1 MLPLFLACHCFADDD
16 SHWNYPNSSQHT
28 KAGPEGLEKPLLGNE
43 LVNVRSTDDSIK
55 KVVAFYATQCGIE
68 AANWSFLKSDF
79 PSTEK
84 PAIGFLASAGKTP
97 NGSVRVSVLH
107 DLRPTVAHISFTVVS
122 QKGYVDTISIT
133 RGATETKTWIQIHR
147 HSAEQSEKGVGS
159 FAVQSLLKSSS
170 NGDVDTVL
178 KQTAEQLNKKLP
190 MTVDKYTRLDT
201 TVALPGG
208 KFNYRYTIFS
218 VDELPEAAEFEKNL
232 KPKLINLYQNGDDMK
247 HLRAVSATLVYS
259 YFLEDGTEFVS
270 FEILADDSYDANA
283 QNTNEDL

>member
-1 MLPLFLACHCFADDD
+1 MQLTLCRISRLILLMLPLFLACHCFADDD
-16 SHWNYPNSSQHT
+16 SHWNYPNSSQRT

-147 HSAEQSEKGVGS
+147 HSAEQPEKG
-159 FAVQSLLKSSS
+159 A
-170 NGDVDTVL
+170 
-178 KQTAEQLNKKLP
+178 
-190 MTVDKYTRLDT
+190 
-201 TVALPGG
+201 
-208 KFNYRYTIFS
+208 
-218 VDELPEAAEFEKNL
+218 
-232 KPKLINLYQNGDDMK
+232 
-247 HLRAVSATLVYS
+247 
-259 YFLEDGTEFVS
+259 
-270 FEILADDSYDANA
+270 ANA
-283 QNTNEDL
+283 G

>member
-1 MLPLFLACHCFADDD
+1 MSLFTCTQIKQSMNTNKNA
-16 SHWNYPNSSQHT
+16 P
-28 KAGPEGLEKPLLGNE
+28 
-43 LVNVRSTDDSIK
+43 VSIFSLI
-55 KVVAFYATQCGIE
+55 VIVSAV
-68 AANWSFLKSDF
+68 
-79 PSTEK
+79 
-84 PAIGFLASAGKTP
+84 IGG
-97 NGSVRVSVLH
+97 V
-107 DLRPTVAHISFTVVS
+107 
-122 QKGYVDTISIT
+122 
-133 RGATETKTWIQIHR
+133 
-147 HSAEQSEKGVGS
+147 VGS

-178 KQTAEQLNKKLP
+178 KQTAEQLNKQLP

-218 VDELPEAAEFEKNL
+218 VDELPEAAEFEKSL

-247 HLRAVSATLVYS
+247 HLRAVNATLVYS
-259 YFLEDGTEFVS
+259 YFLEDGTEFIS